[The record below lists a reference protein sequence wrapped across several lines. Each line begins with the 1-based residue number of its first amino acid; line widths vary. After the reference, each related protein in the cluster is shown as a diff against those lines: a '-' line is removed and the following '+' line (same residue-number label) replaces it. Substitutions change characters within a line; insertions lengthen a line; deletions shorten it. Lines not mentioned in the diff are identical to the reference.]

1 MKNKRI
7 NFIIPDFVNM
17 VECVYLLDT
26 FENHNEVFK
35 EKINIL
41 GLSGKFNGCAWNN
54 KDKSD
59 IYKLEIDVVKTM
71 KQKYNDEYKTSLFI
85 FFDKEEVSN
94 KDLDDEYCNELIK
107 IFDNKYNFVICKSV
121 KLSNYIKE
129 KCKNITVLTEAES
142 SVYNL
147 KLFSNVNINELNDEQ
162 KRKMIII
169 ADGGQI
175 PNKKFMF
182 KHTKKDSV
190 LNRLNPKKEKY
201 YTNRTNLSFYRLK
214 DTDDYLNYDDILKLN
229 KEGINYF
236 MLSGFGMYNFA
247 MIENIIDFLIK
258 DDHRMDQR
266 ISINTYIFREL
277 ELECNAIFNYRL

>member
-1 MKNKRI
+1 MRNERI

-17 VECVYLLDT
+17 VECVYFLDT
-26 FENHNEVFK
+26 FKNHNEVYK
-35 EKINIL
+35 ENINIL
-41 GLSGKFNGCAWNN
+41 GLSGKLNGCGWNN

-59 IYKLEIDVVKTM
+59 IYKLELDAIKSM

-121 KLSNYIKE
+121 KLSSYIKE
-129 KCKNITVLTEAES
+129 KCKNITVLTEEES

-182 KHTKKDSV
+182 KHTKKDSI
-190 LNRLNPKKEKY
+190 LNKLNPKDDKY
-201 YTNRTNLSFYRLK
+201 YTNKNNLSFCQMK
-214 DTDDYLNYDDILKLN
+214 KNKNYLEYDEIIKLAN
-229 KEGINYF
+229 NGINNF
-236 MLSGFGMYNFA
+236 LLSGFGMYNFA
-247 MIENIIDFLIK
+247 MIENIVSYLIK
-258 DDHRMDQR
+258 EEYRMDSR
-266 ISINTYIFREL
+266 ICMSTYIFNEVSK
-277 ELECNAIFNYRL
+277 ECNAIFNYRI